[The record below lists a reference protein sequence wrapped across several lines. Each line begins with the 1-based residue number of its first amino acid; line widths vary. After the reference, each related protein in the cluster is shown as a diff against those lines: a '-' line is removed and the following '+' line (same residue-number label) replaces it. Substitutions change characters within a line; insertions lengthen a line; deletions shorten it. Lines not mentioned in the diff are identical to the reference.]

1 MSELDAGAIRPMA
14 VTAERDRN
22 RYLRSESAFDVLKKA
37 LRIYRQH
44 FGLLLITLILPVLPF
59 DAIELAGLKDQSPL
73 LFQFGTILKPFALVF
88 AFSAVSVVG
97 AD

>member
-44 FGLLLITLILPVLPF
+44 FGLLQYYDLRSRKEGF
-59 DAIELAGLKDQSPL
+59 DFAAMDEVIKD
-73 LFQFGTILKPFALVF
+73 
-88 AFSAVSVVG
+88 
-97 AD
+97 